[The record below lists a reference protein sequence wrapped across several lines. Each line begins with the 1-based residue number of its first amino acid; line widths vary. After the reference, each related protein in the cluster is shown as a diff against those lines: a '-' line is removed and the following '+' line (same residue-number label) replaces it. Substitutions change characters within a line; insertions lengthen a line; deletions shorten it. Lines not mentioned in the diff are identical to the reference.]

1 MSHFLIALLAFFGM
15 VCPGLALAEDFALVE
30 RTEYPPE
37 TGKLTYYELKLATNT
52 AVFLPPRNWRVRPLP
67 AERVVSLEHP
77 SDGIRLVCHFAPQ
90 SGLPSTSANWDKHRQ
105 SLTNRFKRTIIRE
118 EFDAHAGN
126 FSGHG
131 YWVEYRVANDY
142 AMGLGLAVFSIP
154 GYLLEIQLYA
164 PLDQFSQFQRDFTSF
179 LTSFRLLP
187 AVKPP

>member
-1 MSHFLIALLAFFGM
+1 MCHSWIASLALFGM
-15 VCPGLALAEDFALVE
+15 VCPWLALAGDFALLE
-30 RTEYPPE
+30 RTEFPPE
-37 TGKLTYYELKLATNT
+37 TGRITYYELKFATNA
-52 AVFLPPRNWRVRPLP
+52 AVFLPPRNWRVRPMP
-67 AERVVSLEHP
+67 AERAVSLEHP
-77 SDGIRLVCHFAPQ
+77 SDGIRLICHFSPQ
-90 SGLPSTSANWDKHRQ
+90 SRLPPARANWDKHRQ

-118 EFDAHAGN
+118 EFEDHAGN

-142 AMGLGLAVFSIP
+142 AMGLDLAVLSIP

-164 PLDQFSQFQRDFTSF
+164 PLDQIPRFQRDFTSF